1 VLVTVPCCAVPSSR
15 PGSSSS
21 PPRHGDG
28 RLHGEAGL
36 EKMSGFIQMPDGH
49 PGALGSAT
57 AEKAQA
63 NYTAAPVIACACRSL
78 RVHAPARGSPPR
90 ERASRALA
98 APVPAGWRARERC
111 CGARVPCQCGRVCT
125 GAVCAPRGSGQR
137 IPPPQRIGASR
148 PLTCGLSLA

>member
-1 VLVTVPCCAVPSSR
+1 MKSWGTRVSHGPLLCR
-15 PGSSSS
+15 PELKTGKLLESSS
-21 PPRHGDG
+21 HGDG

-125 GAVCAPRGSGQR
+125 GAVCARRGSGQR
-137 IPPPQRIGASR
+137 IPPPQRIGA
-148 PLTCGLSLA
+148 PLVL